1 MIRINLLPHRAAK
14 RALRKREFN
23 LLLIGTLI
31 AGAAVWYLGKLYLD
45 ERIAEQQRRNDLLV
59 AENKKLDGQIDE
71 IKKLKEQTQQ
81 LLDRKQVVE
90 TLQVNRGASVK
101 LLDQLVR
108 QLPDGVYLKAVKQ
121 TGTKVNLVGLA
132 QSNARV
138 STLMRNLESSP
149 YLMNP
154 ELVEI
159 KAVTDRNQQRLNEF
173 SLNISLKG
181 LEDPNAVKAAPKPGV
196 PPAATA
202 PSSREK
208 VMKRS
213 RSKGTP

>member
-14 RALRKREFN
+14 RALKKREFN
-23 LLLIGTLI
+23 LMLLFTCI
-31 AGAAVWYLGKLYLD
+31 AAAVIWYAGKLYLD
-45 ERIAEQQRRNDLLV
+45 EKNAEQQRRNELLV
-59 AENKKLDGQIDE
+59 SENKKLDGQIDE
-71 IKKLKEQTQQ
+71 IKKLKEQTAQ
-81 LLDRKQVVE
+81 LLARKQVVE
-90 TLQVNRGASVK
+90 TLQVNRAASVK

-121 TGTKVNLVGLA
+121 TGTKINLVGLA

-149 YLMNP
+149 YLQSA

-159 KAVTDRNQQRLNEF
+159 KAVTERNQRLNEF

-181 LEDPNAVKAAPKPGV
+181 LEDPNAVKAKA
-196 PPAATA
+196 AATPSAAQAA

-208 VMKRS
+208 VMQAITK
-213 RSKGTP
+213 

>member
-23 LLLIGTLI
+23 LILLGTLV
-31 AGAAVWYLGKLYLD
+31 GVAALWYVGKLYLD
-45 ERIAEQQRRNDLLV
+45 ERIASQQRRNDLLV
-59 AENKKLDGQIDE
+59 AENKKLTEQIDE
-71 IKKLKEQTQQ
+71 IKKLKDQTAA
-81 LLDRKQVVE
+81 LLARKQVVE
-90 TLQVNRGASVK
+90 TLQVNRSASVK

-121 TGTKVNLVGLA
+121 TGQKINLVGIA

-149 YLMNP
+149 YLQSA

-159 KAVTDRNQQRLNEF
+159 KAVNDKNQQRTNEF

-181 LEDPNAVKAAPKPGV
+181 IEAPTKPG
-196 PPAATA
+196 PTPATAANPAA

-208 VMKRS
+208 VMQAITK
-213 RSKGTP
+213 